1 MISRAAVAGSIRLT
15 ADRASTQ
22 RRATTIKHSHMKAH
36 RHYYSRLFLTAVLMV
51 GCFLLVSADR
61 SRAQAPA
68 PAKPAPAAPAVD
80 PATHAAHVAAG
91 KMPAT
96 PADAAVGDP
105 ALNQQLSQL
114 QAKMAQI
121 EAALAKYAPQ
131 ETTTGAMPGSGGPPS
146 GKGGPP
152 SGMGGGP
159 PSGMGGGPPSGM
171 GGGPPSGVGMG
182 QMKPGGMPAGV
193 TPGPGMAGM
202 GGPPSGSMNMMGMM
216 DKMMGMMDKMMG
228 MGGGPPMPGVGL
240 GMMDMDMMKMGAMPG
255 GGAMPAPPP
264 AAGMA
269 SMSGGGGMMS
279 MMGMMGMGGG
289 MAAMPQSALPGFPGA
304 SHLYHLGATDFFLD
318 HPQHIALTTEQQ
330 AALNKVREQA
340 QLAKS
345 TADRAIQQ
353 AEQELW
359 TLTAADQPDAAK
371 IEGKLVEIAKLT
383 GDERLAFI
391 RAVGEASKLLTD
403 EQRKI
408 LTGFA
413 PPAPAAAMPAGGMK
427 GM

>member
-1 MISRAAVAGSIRLT
+1 
-15 ADRASTQ
+15 
-22 RRATTIKHSHMKAH
+22 MKAH
-36 RHYYSRLFLTAVLMV
+36 HHYYSRLFLTAVLT
-51 GCFLLVSADR
+51 GSCFLLVSAER
-61 SRAQAPA
+61 LRAQAPA
-68 PAKPAPAAPAVD
+68 PAKPAPTAPAVD

-96 PADAAVGDP
+96 AAPDAAVGDP
-105 ALNQQLSQL
+105 ALNQQLSEL
-114 QAKMAQI
+114 QAKIAQL
-121 EAALAKYAPQ
+121 EAALAKNAPQ
-131 ETTTGAMPGSGGPPS
+131 ETPTGAMP

-152 SGMGGGP
+152 SGK
-159 PSGMGGGPPSGM
+159 GGPPSGM

-193 TPGPGMAGM
+193 TPAPPMAGM
-202 GGPPSGSMNMMGMM
+202 SGAAAPAGGPMNMMGMM
-216 DKMMGMMDKMMG
+216 EKMMGMMEKMMS
-228 MGGGPPMPGVGL
+228 MGDGAPMPGGGM

-269 SMSGGGGMMS
+269 SMSGGGGMM
-279 MMGMMGMGGG
+279 GMMGMGGG
-289 MAAMPQSALPGFPGA
+289 GRAAMPQSALPGFPGA

-330 AALNKVREQA
+330 AALNKAREQA

-359 TLTAADQPDAAK
+359 TLTASDQPDAAK
-371 IEGKLVEIAKLT
+371 IEGKIVEIAKLT